1 LSGVASVFDEA
12 EITRDTLL
20 RGRVKLLQPRSGYR
34 SSLDPV
40 LLAAFIAPPL
50 GRFLDIGCGNGA
62 LSFLL
67 LARDAAATGV
77 GVEIQPR
84 LAEFAEQG
92 RIDNGWESR
101 LRILT
106 MDVRRKDAVE
116 EHAFDLVATNPP
128 FRPLGT
134 GQLPPLSEKAL
145 AHHEVTL
152 ALAEWLD
159 VALRALRP
167 EGRLATIFPFD
178 RKEELRAGLTTRG
191 FSVVRSRLVVPR
203 EGGIPGR
210 VLIEARRGGG
220 EDHVEPALVVH
231 DSDGYASE
239 VRIMLGE
246 NE

>member
-1 LSGVASVFDEA
+1 MAPLFDES

-40 LLAAFIAPPL
+40 LLAAFIVPPL

-67 LARDAAATGV
+67 LARDTAATGV

-84 LAEFAEQG
+84 LAELAEQG
-92 RIDNGWESR
+92 RIDNGLESR
-101 LRILT
+101 CRILV

-116 EHAFDLVATNPP
+116 DHAFDVVATNPP

-134 GQLPPLSEKAL
+134 GLLPPLSEKAL

-159 VALRALRP
+159 VSLRALRP

-178 RKEELRAGLTTRG
+178 RQEELRVGLTSRG
-191 FSVVRSRLVVPR
+191 FSVARSRLVVPR
-203 EGGIPGR
+203 EGGTPGR
-210 VLIEARRGGG
+210 VLIEARRGVG
-220 EDHVEPALVVH
+220 EAIVEPPLVVH
-231 DSDGYASE
+231 GSDGYTAE
-239 VRIMLGE
+239 VRRMLGE